1 MKLYKKWTA
10 EKYSSLVNN
19 TTLPWDNN
27 LRFSKYLLKL
37 IYNKIM
43 AFHDQIII
51 EKLINTNT
59 LKVKKYFLPIKT
71 K

>member
-1 MKLYKKWTA
+1 MNLYKKWTA

-19 TTLPWDNN
+19 TTLPWDNH

-43 AFHDQIII
+43 AIDD
-51 EKLINTNT
+51 
-59 LKVKKYFLPIKT
+59 
-71 K
+71 